1 MRSTKRVNQK
11 GNTIVE
17 FALVSMFLIPLMLGT
32 VNVGMNLSRSIQV
45 TQVSRDAGHMY
56 VRFVDFSLDGNKDII
71 VRLAH
76 GLGMT
81 RNGGNGKVTLSKV
94 LFIGELECAAG
105 GLTIGQCPNYNLPV
119 ITQRQVVG
127 NPSLHSSALG
137 EPNSGLLDAEGNVA
151 DYLTESSA
159 RAINFNN
166 ILALQ
171 AGEFAYVSEAF
182 FASPEYDF
190 PGFFEDSK
198 SYARTIF

>member
-1 MRSTKRVNQK
+1 MRSTRRQNQK
-11 GNTIVE
+11 GNTIIE
-17 FALVSMFLIPLMLGT
+17 FALVSMLLIPLMLGT

-81 RNGGNGKVTLSKV
+81 RDGGNGTVLLSKI
-94 LFIGELECAAG
+94 LFVGELECEAG
-105 GLTIGQCPNYNLPV
+105 GLTVEQCPNFNYPV
-119 ITQRQVVG
+119 ITQRQTIG
-127 NPSLHSSALG
+127 NTSLQSSAIG
-137 EPNSGLLDAEGNVA
+137 EPDANLLDAEGNVA
-151 DYLTESSA
+151 NYLTEASA
-159 RAINFNN
+159 RSDTFNN
-166 ILALQ
+166 ILPLES
-171 AGEFAYVSEAF
+171 GEFAYVSEAA

-190 PGFFEDSK
+190 PGFFENTS